1 MEEVVK
7 SGDWLETEQFP
18 GHGSLAALQ
27 TGINRQ
33 QENNKGIL
41 MQIFIS
47 LNPQGAN
54 DRLASQRSA
63 AKRTN
68 QGGWVT
74 ISLKQSAS

>member
-7 SGDWLETEQFP
+7 SGDWLETE
-18 GHGSLAALQ
+18 HGSLAALQ

-33 QENNKGIL
+33 QENNKGNL

-47 LNPQGAN
+47 LNPRGAS
-54 DRLASQRSA
+54 DGLASRRSA

>member
-1 MEEVVK
+1 MEEELE
-7 SGDWLETEQFP
+7 SLDWLEPEQFP

-47 LNPQGAN
+47 LNPRGAN
-54 DRLASQRSA
+54 DRPASRRSA

-68 QGGWVT
+68 QGG
-74 ISLKQSAS
+74 